1 MESKTHFGVYL
12 DGNGMS
18 RMRNDL
24 EARTASHETQNESQS
39 PRDMLR
45 AATSKARQIHV
56 GIVGAGLAGLRCAD
70 VLLQNGCKVTM
81 FEARNRLGGRVA
93 QSRVGEHVVD
103 LGPNWIHGSSD
114 NPMMH
119 LASQTNTSL
128 HAWDER
134 QALYSHTGE
143 PLPPDE
149 SAEYAALL
157 WDDGVIADAFRYSNS
172 HHESI
177 SPDTSLYDFFVEKSK
192 SMFLDQPEEVA
203 KAKRATFLQT
213 TNMWGAYVG
222 SDVRRQSLKFFWL
235 EECIEG
241 ENPFVAGTYSKILA
255 RVAKAAEEKANIRLN
270 TKVSRIRSA
279 DGRGQDVSSPTIEL
293 ENGESEEFDEVVVTS
308 PLGYLKRKHEKMFD
322 PPLPPRLREA
332 IESIGYGRLD
342 KVYIT
347 FPTAF
352 WDETGDGSAEQTPK
366 DDPGQT
372 HNDNKQI
379 HVDPE
384 HKTPNV
390 TATTMPLHQPPS
402 GGQTPQ
408 FPGFAHF
415 LPPPTNYT
423 NTPADQEG
431 WDQQALNL
439 AALTPATCAHPTLLF
454 YTYGACSQYL
464 STISPRK
471 DQTSSPSTQ
480 TTTQN
485 GDKQPL
491 LDFFQPYISRLPNYN
506 LTNPSCQPSDI
517 LFTNW
522 TGDELAGYGSYCNFP
537 VGAAEADKDIE
548 RMREGMPERGVWF
561 AGEHTAP
568 FVALGTSTGAW
579 WSGEGVGKRIVR
591 GYGIDCRRAEGEVG
605 GVGRE

>member
-1 MESKTHFGVYL
+1 
-12 DGNGMS
+12 
-18 RMRNDL
+18 
-24 EARTASHETQNESQS
+24 
-39 PRDMLR
+39 
-45 AATSKARQIHV
+45 
-56 GIVGAGLAGLRCAD
+56 
-70 VLLQNGCKVTM
+70 
-81 FEARNRLGGRVA
+81 
-93 QSRVGEHVVD
+93 
-103 LGPNWIHGSSD
+103 
-114 NPMMH
+114 
-119 LASQTNTSL
+119 
-128 HAWDER
+128 
-134 QALYSHTGE
+134 E

-177 SPDTSLYDFFVEKSK
+177 SPATSLYDFFVEKSK

-213 TNMWGAYVG
+213 TSMWGAYVG

-241 ENPFVAGTYSKILA
+241 ENPFVAGTYSKILE
-255 RVAKAAEEKANIRLN
+255 RVAKAAEGKADIRLS
-270 TKVSRIRSA
+270 TKVFHIRSA

-293 ENGESEEFDEVVVTS
+293 ENGESEEFDEVVVTC
-308 PLGYLKRKHEKMFD
+308 PLGYLKRNHEKMFD
-322 PPLPPRLREA
+322 PPLPPRLRDA
-332 IESIGYGRLD
+332 IGSIGYGCLD

-352 WDETGDGSAEQTPK
+352 WDESGDGPANQTPK
-366 DDPGQT
+366 DDTGQD
-372 HNDNKQI
+372 HDDNKQT

-384 HKTPNV
+384 CKTPNV
-390 TATTMPLHQPPS
+390 TATTMPLHPPPS
-402 GGQTPQ
+402 GGQSPR

-415 LPPPTNYT
+415 LPPTNYT

-471 DQTSSPSTQ
+471 DQTSSPSTK
-480 TTTQN
+480 TTTQK
-485 GDKQPL
+485 GDKTHL
-491 LDFFQPYISRLPNYN
+491 INFFQPYISRLPNYN
-506 LTNPSCQPSDI
+506 PTNPSCQPSDI

-522 TGDELAGYGSYCNFP
+522 TGDELAG
-537 VGAAEADKDIE
+537 
-548 RMREGMPERGVWF
+548 
-561 AGEHTAP
+561 
-568 FVALGTSTGAW
+568 
-579 WSGEGVGKRIVR
+579 
-591 GYGIDCRRAEGEVG
+591 
-605 GVGRE
+605 

>member
-1 MESKTHFGVYL
+1 MESKTHIGAYL

-24 EARTASHETQNESQS
+24 EARTASHETQNESHS

-45 AATSKARQIHV
+45 AATSKARQIRV
-56 GIVGAGLAGLRCAD
+56 GIVGAGFASLRCAD
-70 VLLQNGCKVTM
+70 VLLQHGCKVTI

-172 HHESI
+172 HHDSI
-177 SPDTSLYDFFVEKSK
+177 PPKTSLYDFFVEKSK
-192 SMFLDQPEEVA
+192 SMFLDQPDEVA

-213 TNMWGAYVG
+213 TSMWGAYVG
-222 SDVRRQSLKFFWL
+222 SDVRKQSLKFFWL

-255 RVAKAAEEKANIRLN
+255 RVAKAAQERADIRLN
-270 TKVSRIRSA
+270 TKVSRVRST
-279 DGRGQDVSSPTIEL
+279 DGRGQDISSPTIEL
-293 ENGESEEFDEVVVTS
+293 ENGESEEFDEVVVTC
-308 PLGYLKRKHEKMFD
+308 PLGYLKRSYEKMFD
-322 PPLPPRLREA
+322 PPLPPRLRDA
-332 IESIGYGRLD
+332 IESIGYGCLD
-342 KVYIT
+342 KVYVT

-352 WDETGDGSAEQTPK
+352 WDDTSSEPAKTTSK
-366 DDPGQT
+366 DDT
-372 HNDNKQI
+372 DKNHNDSKRI

-390 TATTMPLHQPPS
+390 TATTMPLHQPSPY
-402 GGQTPQ
+402 GQTPQ

-415 LPPPTNYT
+415 LPPTNYT
-423 NTPADQEG
+423 NTPADQQG

-439 AALTPATCAHPTLLF
+439 AALTPASCAHPTLLF

-464 STISPRK
+464 STISPRN
-471 DQTSSPSTQ
+471 DQMYDSSTNINTQ
-480 TTTQN
+480 H
-485 GDKQPL
+485 GGKQHL
-491 LDFFQPYISRLPNYN
+491 IDFFQPYFSRLPNYTA
-506 LTNPSCQPSDI
+506 TNPSCQPSDI
-517 LFTNW
+517 LFTGW

-537 VGAAEADKDIE
+537 VGATEADKDIE
-548 RMREGMPERGVWF
+548 SMREGMPERGVWF

-579 WSGEGVGKRIVR
+579 WSGEGVGRRIAR
-591 GYGIDCRRAEGEVG
+591 GYGIDFREEDGKAGGDGRA
-605 GVGRE
+605 

>member
-24 EARTASHETQNESQS
+24 EARTASHEFQNESKS
-39 PRDMLR
+39 LRDMLR
-45 AATSKARQIHV
+45 AATAKARQIRV
-56 GIVGAGLAGLRCAD
+56 GIVGAGFAGLRCAD
-70 VLLQNGCKVTM
+70 VLLQHGCKVTI

-93 QSRVGEHVVD
+93 QSRVGERVVD

-119 LASQTNTSL
+119 LASQTNTPL

-134 QALYSHTGE
+134 QALFSHTGE
-143 PLPPDE
+143 PLPSDE

-177 SPDTSLYDFFVEKSK
+177 SPETSLYDFFVEKSK

-213 TNMWGAYVG
+213 TSMWGAYVG

-255 RVAKAAEEKANIRLN
+255 RVAKAAEEKADIRLI
-270 TKVSRIRSA
+270 TKVSRIRST
-279 DGRGQDVSSPTIEL
+279 DGRGRDISPPTIEL
-293 ENGESEEFDEVVVTS
+293 ENGESEKFDEVVVTC
-308 PLGYLKRKHEKMFD
+308 PLGYLKRNHENLFE
-322 PPLPPRLREA
+322 PPLPPRLRGA
-332 IESIGYGRLD
+332 IENIGYGCLD

-347 FPTAF
+347 FPSAF
-352 WDETGDGSAEQTPK
+352 WDRSSDGPANRTPK
-366 DDPGQT
+366 DDTGEN
-372 HNDNKQI
+372 HNDVKQI

-390 TATTMPLHQPPS
+390 TATTMPLHQPSS

-415 LPPPTNYT
+415 LPPTNYT

-439 AALTPATCAHPTLLF
+439 AALTPASCAHPTLLF
-454 YTYGACSQYL
+454 YTYGACSQFL
-464 STISPRK
+464 STICPSNHRGSNP
-471 DQTSSPSTQ
+471 PSTP
-480 TTTQN
+480 TVRDN
-485 GDKQPL
+485 SKQPL
-491 LDFFQPYISRLPNYN
+491 VDFFQPYISRLPNYDP
-506 LTNPSCQPSDI
+506 TNPSCQPSDI
-517 LFTNW
+517 MFTNW

-537 VGAAEADKDIE
+537 VGVAEADRDIE

-579 WSGEGVGKRIVR
+579 WSGEGVGRRIVR
-591 GYGIDCRRAEGEVG
+591 GYRLDGRGDGGEEGI
-605 GVGRE
+605 

>member
-1 MESKTHFGVYL
+1 
-12 DGNGMS
+12 
-18 RMRNDL
+18 MRNDL
-24 EARTASHETQNESQS
+24 EARTTSHETQNESKS

-45 AATSKARQIHV
+45 AATSKARPIRV
-56 GIVGAGLAGLRCAD
+56 GIVGAGFAGLRCAD
-70 VLLQNGCKVTM
+70 VLLQHGCKVTI

-93 QSRVGEHVVD
+93 QSKVGEHVVD

-119 LASQTNTSL
+119 LASQTNTAL

-177 SPDTSLYDFFVEKSK
+177 PPETSLYDFFVEKSK
-192 SMFLDQPEEVA
+192 SMFLDHPEEVA

-213 TNMWGAYVG
+213 TSMWGAYVG

-255 RVAKAAEEKANIRLN
+255 RVAKAAQEKADIRLN
-270 TKVSRIRSA
+270 AKVSCIRSTN
-279 DGRGQDVSSPTIEL
+279 GRGQDVFSPTIEL
-293 ENGESEEFDEVVVTS
+293 ESGEGEEFDEVVVTC
-308 PLGYLKRKHEKMFD
+308 PLGYLKRNHEDLFD
-322 PPLPPRLREA
+322 PPLPPRLRDA
-332 IESIGYGRLD
+332 IESIGYGCLD

-352 WDETGDGSAEQTPK
+352 WDESPDEPARQTPR
-366 DDPGQT
+366 DDNDED
-372 HNDNKQI
+372 HNDGKQV

-390 TATTMPLHQPPS
+390 TATTMPLHQPAS

-415 LPPPTNYT
+415 LPPTNYT
-423 NTPADQEG
+423 NTPADQQS

-439 AALTPATCAHPTLLF
+439 AALTPASCAHPTLLF

-464 STISPRK
+464 STMGPPDHQKSTP
-471 DQTSSPSTQ
+471 PSR
-480 TTTQN
+480 TTVHKHS
-485 GDKQPL
+485 KQSL
-491 LDFFQPYISRLPNYN
+491 TDFFQPYISRLPNYDPN
-506 LTNPSCQPSDI
+506 NPSCKPSDI
-517 LFTNW
+517 MFTNW

-561 AGEHTAP
+561 VGEHTAP

-579 WSGEGVGKRIVR
+579 WSGEGVGRRIVR
-591 GYGIDCRRAEGEVG
+591 GYGLDGEGDG
-605 GVGRE
+605 GE